1 MEYQL
6 ADLFE
11 ALCDANP
18 AAHCIIAG
26 STRRSRIQLDGRANQ
41 LAHHLTQQGVTTGD
55 HVGIYAYRGA
65 FLRSFVSWPVSSLE
79 ATEKLEQLRAM
90 AHGVR
95 IHVEQ
100 ARAAPPAG
108 VDTAADLEVVRQA
121 LERGA

>member
-1 MEYQL
+1 
-6 ADLFE
+6 
-11 ALCDANP
+11 
-18 AAHCIIAG
+18 
-26 STRRSRIQLDGRANQ
+26 
-41 LAHHLTQQGVTTGD
+41 
-55 HVGIYAYRGA
+55 
-65 FLRSFVSWPVSSLE
+65 VSWPVSSLE